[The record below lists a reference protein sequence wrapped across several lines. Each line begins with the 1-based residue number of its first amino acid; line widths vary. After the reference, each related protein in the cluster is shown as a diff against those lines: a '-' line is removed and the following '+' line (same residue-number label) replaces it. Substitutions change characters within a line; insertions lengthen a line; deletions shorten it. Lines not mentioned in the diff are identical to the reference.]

1 MTASINWNHRSS
13 STHATNVTNVTNV
26 IGSSTSSLRR
36 TPQLQRP
43 MTTKLPKIFVHFKS
57 SKIKVSWNGILPKTI
72 PVHTLTTFLVCDDE
86 NEAREILEEKLFWDT
101 EVAEVQSFSMTNN
114 RKSSKEGN
122 GIPPWPRYI
131 PKKLNQKV
139 NINININTLKQ
150 DIKIKSFS
158 VEMYQKRTTY
168 YLFVKKNSKFFNK
181 IVFLNHYK
189 LNYIRRQCPFYVKK
203 K

>member
-1 MTASINWNHRSS
+1 MRRWKRSK
-13 STHATNVTNVTNV
+13 
-26 IGSSTSSLRR
+26 RD
-36 TPQLQRP
+36 
-43 MTTKLPKIFVHFKS
+43 
-57 SKIKVSWNGILPKTI
+57 SWRKT
-72 PVHTLTTFLVCDDE
+72 
-86 NEAREILEEKLFWDT
+86 FWDT

-131 PKKLNQKV
+131 PKKVNQKV
-139 NINININTLKQ
+139 NININTLKQ

-158 VEMYQKRTTY
+158 VEMYQKKTAY

-203 K
+203 KWIIMNGIVLNHFFFFFCFYLSNVFEFVIIFVNFINECILL